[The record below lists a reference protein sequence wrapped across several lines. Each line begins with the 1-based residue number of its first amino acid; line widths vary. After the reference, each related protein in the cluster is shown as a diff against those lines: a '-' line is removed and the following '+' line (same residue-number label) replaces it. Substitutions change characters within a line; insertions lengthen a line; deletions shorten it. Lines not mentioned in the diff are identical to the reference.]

1 MILKKNLERRIDD
14 YFGGDKVYHGDQG
27 YQDLLNDLE
36 DIESQIEE
44 VESGDVSEKVNS
56 QAKNS
61 GKINRYKGI

>member
-1 MILKKNLERRIDD
+1 MILKKNLEGRIDD
-14 YFGGDKVYHGDQG
+14 YFGGDRVYHGDQG
-27 YQDLLNDLE
+27 YQDLLSDLE

-44 VESGDVSEKVNS
+44 IERENVSERVNS